1 LAFVT
6 IHQDEFLTKTD
17 KNKLDENKL
26 DENELDENELDENEL
41 DEGQNQSIFSDNSFM
56 EDSEDDENENNSKDY
71 SDDFIFENSSIKIS
85 QFNLLLTLFISR
97 FSLSKKCSKELLKL
111 IVYLL
116 PKPSKIKKNLE
127 SLYINNGVNKPIKK
141 FVCSGCWKVKKSIE
155 IHCENSFCVFN
166 KKSNLNETGL
176 EVLYLDASQQLES
189 ILKREKS
196 TILKYKT
203 VS

>member
-26 DENELDENELDENEL
+26 DENELDENELDE
-41 DEGQNQSIFSDNSFM
+41 GQNQSILSDNSFM

-116 PKPSKIKKNLE
+116 PKPSK
-127 SLYINNGVNKPIKK
+127 
-141 FVCSGCWKVKKSIE
+141 
-155 IHCENSFCVFN
+155 
-166 KKSNLNETGL
+166 
-176 EVLYLDASQQLES
+176 
-189 ILKREKS
+189 
-196 TILKYKT
+196 
-203 VS
+203 

>member
-1 LAFVT
+1 MRLKS
-6 IHQDEFLTKTD
+6 I
-17 KNKLDENKL
+17 EN
-26 DENELDENELDENEL
+26 
-41 DEGQNQSIFSDNSFM
+41 
-56 EDSEDDENENNSKDY
+56 
-71 SDDFIFENSSIKIS
+71 
-85 QFNLLLTLFISR
+85 
-97 FSLSKKCSKELLKL
+97 
-111 IVYLL
+111 
-116 PKPSKIKKNLE
+116 
-127 SLYINNGVNKPIKK
+127 
-141 FVCSGCWKVKKSIE
+141 KKSIE